1 MNLFRFDYRYVRTAY
16 CSIVFHCHEQCIY
29 PVRGRYLNTP
39 YLLDKQHNLTAYN
52 TTIRYTEHNDTHNTI
67 QPNDNIV
74 IFTYKTMAEVL
85 GAVASAVAV
94 VEAAGKVWSTG
105 WKYYKVRIPANK
117 FEPQLIVNNFYMG
130 LGC

>member
-1 MNLFRFDYRYVRTAY
+1 MN
-16 CSIVFHCHEQCIY
+16 SIVLLFPIGMNNTFTLSCHSHAGSISE
-29 PVRGRYLNTP
+29 TT
-39 YLLDKQHNLTAYN
+39 QHTQPNDAQ
-52 TTIRYTEHNDTHNTI
+52 HNDTHNTI
-67 QPNDNIV
+67 QRNDNVV

-85 GAVASAVAV
+85 GAVASAVTV